1 MNNVVLIGRL
11 TKDVELKYIQGTGT
25 PVANFAIAVD
35 REFTGKDGKKEVDF
49 IDIQVWGK
57 SAENCSNY
65 IGKGSL
71 VGVQGSIRIDLYQ
84 NKEGENRKITRVN
97 ANRVQFL
104 DTKNNKVNHQGFELS
119 FEPSF
124 EPTGLEPQGF
134 QAIDDNDD
142 IPF

>member
-1 MNNVVLIGRL
+1 MNNVVLVGRL
-11 TKDVELKYIQGTGT
+11 TRDPELKYIPGSGTAVT
-25 PVANFAIAVD
+25 NFAIAVD

-57 SAENCSNY
+57 SAENCANY

-71 VGVQGSIRIDLYQ
+71 VAIQGSIRVDSYQ
-84 NKEGENRKITRVN
+84 DQDGNNRKITRVN

-104 DTKNNKVNHQGFELS
+104 DSKKDNQNNNMTPANQ
-119 FEPSF
+119 
-124 EPTGLEPQGF
+124 F
-134 QAIDDNDD
+134 QDFQEVDDTDD

>member
-1 MNNVVLIGRL
+1 MNNVVLAGRL
-11 TKDVELKYIQGTGT
+11 TRDVELKYIPGSGT

-35 REFTGKDGKKEVDF
+35 REFTGKDGKKETDF

-57 SAENCSNY
+57 SAENCANY

-71 VGVQGSIRIDLYQ
+71 VAIQGSIRVDSYQ
-84 NKEGENRKITRVN
+84 DQDGNNRKITRVN

-104 DTKNNKVNHQGFELS
+104 DSKKDNQNNNMTPANQ
-119 FEPSF
+119 
-124 EPTGLEPQGF
+124 F
-134 QAIDDNDD
+134 QDFQEVDDTDD

>member
-1 MNNVVLIGRL
+1 MNSVILVGRL
-11 TKDVELKYIQGTGT
+11 TRNPELKYIQGSGT

-35 REFTGKDGKKEVDF
+35 REFTGKDGKKETDF

-57 SAENCSNY
+57 SAENCANY

-71 VGVQGSIRIDLYQ
+71 VAIQGSIRVDSYQ
-84 NKEGENRKITRVN
+84 DQEGNNRKMTRVN

-104 DTKNNKVNHQGFELS
+104 DSKKDKQVNNVIPDGQFGN
-119 FEPSF
+119 
-124 EPTGLEPQGF
+124 F
-134 QAIDDNDD
+134 QEVDDTDD

>member
-1 MNNVVLIGRL
+1 MNHVVLVGRL
-11 TKDVELKYIQGTGT
+11 TRDPELKYISGSGT

-57 SAENCSNY
+57 SAENCANY

-71 VGVQGSIRIDLYQ
+71 VAIQGSIRVDSYQ
-84 NKEGENRKITRVN
+84 DQDGNNRKITRVN

-104 DTKNNKVNHQGFELS
+104 DSKKDKQGNNMMPE
-119 FEPSF
+119 
-124 EPTGLEPQGF
+124 LEPQGF
-134 QAIDDNDD
+134 QNITDDD

>member
-1 MNNVVLIGRL
+1 MNYAVLVGRL
-11 TKDVELKYIQGTGT
+11 TRDVELKYIQGSGT

-35 REFTGKDGKKEVDF
+35 REFTGKDGKKETDF

-57 SAENCSNY
+57 SAENCANY

-71 VGVQGSIRIDLYQ
+71 VAIQGAIRVDSYQ
-84 NKEGENRKITRVN
+84 DQEGNNRKITRVN

-104 DTKNNKVNHQGFELS
+104 DSKKDKQESNIAPMGQ
-119 FEPSF
+119 
-124 EPTGLEPQGF
+124 F
-134 QAIDDNDD
+134 QDFQQVDDTDD

>member
-71 VGVQGSIRIDLYQ
+71 VGVQGSIRIDRYQ
-84 NKEGENRKITRVN
+84 NQAGENRKITRVN

-104 DTKNNKVNHQGFELS
+104 DTKRTEQENKTN
-119 FEPSF
+119 
-124 EPTGLEPQGF
+124 TNTLEF
-134 QAIDDNDD
+134 QEIDNDD

>member
-35 REFTGKDGKKEVDF
+35 RGFTGKDGKKEVDF

-104 DTKNNKVNHQGFELS
+104 DTKRSEQENKANANA
-119 FEPSF
+119 
-124 EPTGLEPQGF
+124 LEYTGF
-134 QAIDDNDD
+134 QQIDDNDD

>member
-71 VGVQGSIRIDLYQ
+71 VGVQGSIRIDTYQ
-84 NKEGENRKITRVN
+84 NQAGENRKITRVN

-104 DTKNNKVNHQGFELS
+104 DTKRSEQGNKDNANA
-119 FEPSF
+119 
-124 EPTGLEPQGF
+124 LEYTGF
-134 QAIDDNDD
+134 QQIDDNDD